1 MREEHSM
8 KAIAIEG
15 YGGPERL
22 QLMDLPIPEVGP
34 DDVLIRIR
42 AAGVNPADI
51 SFREG
56 HMAAVLSLT
65 FPAIMG
71 SDFAGTVAP
80 VGGDVTTIRADAAV
94 YGIAYGGGGHPGDP
108 PPPPPGGA
116 AGEAA

>member
-1 MREEHSM
+1 M

-71 SDFAGTVAP
+71 SDFAGTVAQ
-80 VGGDVTTIRADAAV
+80 VGGDVTTIRADAPV
-94 YGIAYGGGGHPGDP
+94 YGIASRRRTSSRRCP
-108 PPPPPGGA
+108 PRSTSCMRRRCRWRA
-116 AGEAA
+116 